1 VWLKRTPNT
10 TNPLSRNP
18 CLEFPVATTD
28 PIPAAVRSEI
38 ENRLDAI
45 ERQDGVR
52 VLMAIE
58 SGSRAWGFPSPDSDY
73 DIRFLYVRP
82 RDWYLALSPGRDV
95 IERPILD
102 EIDLNGWDVRKA
114 LGLLLK
120 SNAVVSEWIE
130 SPIRY
135 RPDDPF
141 VVKLAALADDLLNP
155 RALAC
160 HYASS
165 GKAAADRWLDGEG
178 EVPVKKYFYA
188 LRPALAIRAVR
199 LDPARRPP
207 MNLQALIAVSDLPPL
222 LIEQI
227 GGLVAAKALTNER
240 GNGARLPEI
249 DALIRD
255 ELGRAGELPVRKMRD
270 RFVDRATSLFLDL
283 VNA

>member
-1 VWLKRTPNT
+1 MTVDLN
-10 TNPLSRNP
+10 S
-18 CLEFPVATTD
+18 
-28 PIPAAVRSEI
+28 IPAPVRREI
-38 ENRLDAI
+38 ETRLARI
-45 ERQDGVR
+45 EREDGVR

-82 RDWYLALSPGRDV
+82 RDWYLALRPGRDV

-102 EIDLNGWDVRKA
+102 EIDLNGWDIRKA

-141 VVKLAALADDLLNP
+141 VARLAGLADDLLNP
-155 RALAC
+155 RALAW
-160 HYASS
+160 HYAKS

-199 LDPARRPP
+199 VDPGRRPP
-207 MNLQALIAVSDLPPL
+207 MNLHALIAASDLPVYL
-222 LIEQI
+222 VEQI
-227 GGLVAAKALTNER
+227 DVLVQAKARTNER

-255 ELGRAGELPVRKMRD
+255 ELGRAGDLPVRKLRD